1 MALTTP
7 TLLIGGLVLM
17 WLLQLGLSY
26 LQMKGFYGRV
36 AQLRRAGRT
45 AIGLEG
51 GVYRGRQYG
60 ILTVD
65 SRDVIRHAEQLSG
78 FTVLARPKPVR
89 ALVGQPMSILFE
101 EDGAGRLG
109 IPPKQF
115 AAFRHAA
122 GFIRDAAARQKEKKG
137 SAADQE
143 TAVES
148 ASA

>member
-1 MALTTP
+1 MELSTP
-7 TLLIGGLVLM
+7 TLIIGGLVLM

-36 AQLRRAGRT
+36 AQLRRHGRT
-45 AIGLEG
+45 AIGLDG
-51 GVYRGRQYG
+51 GMYRGRQYG

-78 FTVLARPKPVR
+78 FTVLARPKPVQ
-89 ALVGQPMSILFE
+89 ALVGQPMDILFE
-101 EDGAGRLG
+101 EDGAERLG
-109 IPPKQF
+109 ISPKQF

-122 GFIRDAAARQKEKKG
+122 TFIRDAAAKRKEAKDG
-137 SAADQE
+137 AGDPE
-143 TAVES
+143 TAVEG